1 MGSQKDGAGTTKMTG
16 AAVLT
21 RRGAARARSGH
32 PWIYR
37 SDVFDAS
44 GGTGDVV
51 RVVDR
56 GGLFLGYAFYNP
68 KSEITLR
75 IATREDEALDEAW
88 FRARIERALAYRES
102 LNIDADAYRLFH
114 AEADGVPGLVADR
127 YGDHFVLQ
135 VGSAAV
141 EERLDWIIAV
151 LEDLFAPSG
160 ILLRGDS
167 PARRREGLAMKVEV
181 ASGEVPERIVV
192 REGPVRYHARPW
204 RGQKT
209 GGFLDQREN
218 HLAAASYAKGRVLD
232 VFSYAGGFALHAARR
247 VESVE
252 AVDSSGEALGA
263 ARANAELNGLTNV
276 TFTRKN
282 AFDLLRERSHA
293 GELYE
298 TVILD
303 PPAFAKAKR
312 DLPGAIRAYKEINLR
327 AIKLLAPG
335 GTLITCSCSYH
346 FSRELMQD
354 TLRSAAADAGATM
367 RVREWRGQAAD
378 HPEVLAIPETHYLKC
393 AVLERM

>member
-1 MGSQKDGAGTTKMTG
+1 LNLQELT
-16 AAVLT
+16 AVLKN
-21 RRGAARARSGH
+21 RGAVRVRSGH
-32 PWIYR
+32 PWVYR
-37 SDVFDAS
+37 SDVAVAQ
-44 GGTGDVV
+44 GEAGDVV
-51 RVVDR
+51 RVTDR
-56 GGLFLGYAFYNP
+56 SGNFLGRAFFNP
-68 KSEITLR
+68 GSEISLR
-75 IATREDEALDEAW
+75 VATREDEPIDEQW
-88 FRARIERALAYRES
+88 FRRKLHGALAYRSS
-102 LNIDADAYRLFH
+102 LNIEADAYRLLH
-114 AEADGVPGLVADR
+114 AEADGVPGLVVDR
-127 YGDHFVLQ
+127 YGEYLVLQ
-135 VGSAAV
+135 VGVAAV
-141 EERLDWIIAV
+141 ERRTEWVIST
-151 LEDLFAPSG
+151 LEDLLSPAG
-160 ILLRGDS
+160 ILLRADS
-167 PARRREGLAMKVEV
+167 LARKREGLDTEV
-181 ASGEVPERIVV
+181 RVLSGNVPESVVV
-192 REGPVRYHARPW
+192 REGPVRYTARLW
-204 RGQKT
+204 TGQKT
-209 GGFLDQREN
+209 GSFLDQREN
-218 HLAAASYAKGRVLD
+218 HLVAGSYAGGRILD

-247 VESVE
+247 AESVE
-252 AVDSSGEALGA
+252 AVDSSGAALGA